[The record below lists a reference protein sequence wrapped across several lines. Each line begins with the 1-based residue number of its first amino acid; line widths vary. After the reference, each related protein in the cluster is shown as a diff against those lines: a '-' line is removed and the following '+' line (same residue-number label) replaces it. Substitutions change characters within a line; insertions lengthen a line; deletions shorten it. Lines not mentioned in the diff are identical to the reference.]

1 MIYHFNVTGPDRK
14 KLANLIGEHIHQKPK
29 YLGVP
34 SCAYQIG
41 EYNLSKEGALSWN
54 DLDDADPAHMDLS
67 CSLIQALEAEGFRS
81 EEADF
86 IEEQTA
92 TMAEVEETT
101 VSISMPA
108 AMFDEAA
115 LENLKRLV
123 EAKKELIKRAFLAE
137 DLPVEIS
144 EETVSFPWFKADP
157 DAAESYAVFIQKIC
171 EMAITQKRINKKET
185 KVVNEKYEFR
195 CFLLRLGLIGD
206 EYKKVRKQ
214 LMKNLSGSAA
224 FKCGHKKGGEQ
235 E

>member
-14 KLANLIGEHIHQKPK
+14 KLANLIGEHIGQKPK

-41 EYNLSKEGALSWN
+41 EYNLSKEGTLSWN

-92 TMAEVEETT
+92 AMAEETT
-101 VSISMPA
+101 ISISMPA
-108 AMFDEAA
+108 AMFDKAA

-123 EAKKELIKRAFLAE
+123 EAKKELMKRAFLAE
-137 DLPVEIS
+137 DLPVEIN
-144 EETVSFPWFKADP
+144 EEAVSFPWFKTDP

>member
-14 KLANLIGEHIHQKPK
+14 KLANIIGEHIQQKPK

-86 IEEQTA
+86 FEEQSE
-92 TMAEVEETT
+92 TMEEETT

-123 EAKKELIKRAFLAE
+123 EAKKELMKRAFLAE
-137 DLPVEIS
+137 DLPIEIN
-144 EETVSFPWFKADP
+144 EETVSFHWFKADP

-185 KVVNEKYEFR
+185 KVVNEKY
-195 CFLLRLGLIGD
+195 
-206 EYKKVRKQ
+206 
-214 LMKNLSGSAA
+214 
-224 FKCGHKKGGEQ
+224 
-235 E
+235 

>member
-1 MIYHFNVTGPDRK
+1 
-14 KLANLIGEHIHQKPK
+14 
-29 YLGVP
+29 
-34 SCAYQIG
+34 
-41 EYNLSKEGALSWN
+41 
-54 DLDDADPAHMDLS
+54 MDLS

-92 TMAEVEETT
+92 TMAEEEETT

-108 AMFDEAA
+108 AMFDKAA

-123 EAKKELIKRAFLAE
+123 EAKKELMKRAFLAE

-144 EETVSFPWFKADP
+144 EETVSFPWFKTDP

-171 EMAITQKRINKKET
+171 EMAIIQKRINKKET